1 MSHVV
6 YLGCKMSKNHTWT
19 RSECAWVIR
28 AKLKLVLLFFFGIPK
43 FFPHRRTYLPI
54 PLENQF
60 HCHGNLQFHRHFPC
74 LELVLSIF
82 YTCNFFFKDVFQILC
97 IMTLIH
103 YQTQSYNRPCQ
114 HQTAC
119 WAWYSGNNLACAYSH
134 QTQDTQIA
142 KAKSACS
149 HSNWSDLTLL
159 CGMTDSTL

>member
-1 MSHVV
+1 MNTIRMCMSNP
-6 YLGCKMSKNHTWT
+6 C
-19 RSECAWVIR
+19 R
-28 AKLKLVLLFFFGIPK
+28 AKTGASFFFLVSPN
-43 FFPHRRTYLPI
+43 FFPTDGHTSPSPWKI
-54 PLENQF
+54 SFTAAE
-60 HCHGNLQFHRHFPC
+60 
-74 LELVLSIF
+74 I
-82 YTCNFFFKDVFQILC
+82 CNFTDISHAWNWYWAFFTPVTFFFKDVFQILC

-149 HSNWSDLTLL
+149 HSNWSDPTLL